1 MLGDTRQITGEAQRG
16 RLPLYR
22 AARELVDF
30 SRRKPLGAIGGGILA
45 VLIIIA
51 VLAPVISPF
60 DPEEIHSDHL
70 FAPPGRFLPLG
81 GDSVGRDVMSRLFY
95 GGRVSLFVGLVSV
108 GIGITLGSLLGVTS
122 AYLGGKFDIVVQR
135 FVDAFIAFPGII
147 LALAIMAV
155 LGSSV
160 TNIIIALVL
169 VLAPSAIRTVR
180 SQALAIKEMDYVL
193 AANSIGAGDIRIV
206 LRHMV
211 PNCMAIFM
219 IPATLNLGYAI
230 IVEASLSFLGVGVPP
245 NVATWGSM
253 LAEGGVPPNV
263 ATWGSMLAEGGV
275 SYIDVA
281 PWLAVLPG
289 VALSLAVF
297 GVNLLG
303 DALRDVMDPRL
314 RGAG

>member
-1 MLGDTRQITGEAQRG
+1 MLEDTMQAAGQIRQARS
-16 RLPLYR
+16 PLISVGW
-22 AARELVDF
+22 ALIDF
-30 SRRKPLGAIGGGILA
+30 SRQKPLGAIGGGILV

-60 DPEEIHSDHL
+60 DPEEIHSEHL

-95 GGRVSLFVGLVSV
+95 GGRISLFVGLVSV
-108 GIGITLGSLLGVTS
+108 GIGITLGSLLGVAS
-122 AYLGGKFDIVVQR
+122 AYIGGSFDLIVQR

-180 SQALAIKEMDYVL
+180 SQALAIKEMDYIL
-193 AANSIGAGDIRIV
+193 AVTAVGANGTRIV

-219 IPATLNLGYAI
+219 ILATLNLGYAI

-253 LAEGGVPPNV
+253 LAEGGV
-263 ATWGSMLAEGGV
+263 
-275 SYIDVA
+275 SYIDKA

-303 DALRDVMDPRL
+303 DALRDVLDPRL
-314 RGAG
+314 RGTG

>member
-1 MLGDTRQITGEAQRG
+1 MLEDTMQAAG
-16 RLPLYR
+16 RIRRIRSPLR
-22 AARELVDF
+22 SVGWALIDF

-60 DPEEIHSDHL
+60 DPEEIHSEHM
-70 FAPPGRFLPLG
+70 FAPPGGFLPLG

-95 GGRVSLFVGLVSV
+95 GGRISLFVGLVSV
-108 GIGITLGSLLGVTS
+108 GIGITLGSLLGVAS
-122 AYLGGKFDIVVQR
+122 AYLGGSFDLIVQR

-180 SQALAIKEMDYVL
+180 SQALAIKEMDYIL
-193 AANSIGAGDIRIV
+193 AATAVGAGGPRIV
-206 LRHMV
+206 FRHMV

-219 IPATLNLGYAI
+219 ILATLNLGYAI

-253 LAEGGVPPNV
+253 LAEGGI
-263 ATWGSMLAEGGV
+263 
-275 SYIDVA
+275 SYIDEA

-297 GVNLLG
+297 GVNLMG

-314 RGAG
+314 RGTG

>member
-1 MLGDTRQITGEAQRG
+1 
-16 RLPLYR
+16 
-22 AARELVDF
+22 
-30 SRRKPLGAIGGGILA
+30 
-45 VLIIIA
+45 
-51 VLAPVISPF
+51 
-60 DPEEIHSDHL
+60 
-70 FAPPGRFLPLG
+70 
-81 GDSVGRDVMSRLFY
+81 MSRLFY

-122 AYLGGKFDIVVQR
+122 AYLGGTFDIVVQR

-155 LGSSV
+155 SGSSV
-160 TNIIIALVL
+160 TNIIIGLVL

-193 AANSIGAGDIRIV
+193 AANSIGASDIRIV

-219 IPATLNLGYAI
+219 ILATLNLGYAI

-253 LAEGGVPPNV
+253 LA
-263 ATWGSMLAEGGV
+263 
-275 SYIDVA
+275 
-281 PWLAVLPG
+281 
-289 VALSLAVF
+289 
-297 GVNLLG
+297 
-303 DALRDVMDPRL
+303 
-314 RGAG
+314 

>member
-1 MLGDTRQITGEAQRG
+1 MLEDTMQAAGQIR
-16 RLPLYR
+16 RIRSPLR
-22 AARELVDF
+22 SVGWALIDF

-60 DPEEIHSDHL
+60 DPEEIHSEHI
-70 FAPPGRFLPLG
+70 FAPPGGFLPLG

-95 GGRVSLFVGLVSV
+95 GGRISLFVGLVSV
-108 GIGITLGSLLGVTS
+108 GIGITLGSLLGVAS
-122 AYLGGKFDIVVQR
+122 AYLGGSFDLIVQR

-180 SQALAIKEMDYVL
+180 SQALAIKEMDYIL
-193 AANSIGAGDIRIV
+193 AATAVGAGGPRIV

-211 PNCMAIFM
+211 PNCMAVFM
-219 IPATLNLGYAI
+219 ILATLNLGYAI

-253 LAEGGVPPNV
+253 LAEGGI
-263 ATWGSMLAEGGV
+263 
-275 SYIDVA
+275 SYIDEA

-297 GVNLLG
+297 GVNLMG

-314 RGAG
+314 RGTG

>member
-1 MLGDTRQITGEAQRG
+1 MLEDTMQAAGQIRQVRS
-16 RLPLYR
+16 PLISVGW
-22 AARELVDF
+22 ALIDF
-30 SRRKPLGAIGGGILA
+30 SRQKPLGAIGGGILV

-60 DPEEIHSDHL
+60 DPEEIHSEHL
-70 FAPPGRFLPLG
+70 FAPPGGFLPLG

-95 GGRVSLFVGLVSV
+95 GGRISLFVGLVSV
-108 GIGITLGSLLGVTS
+108 GIGITLGSLLGVAS
-122 AYLGGKFDIVVQR
+122 AYIGGGFDLIVQR

-180 SQALAIKEMDYVL
+180 SQALAIKEMDYIL
-193 AANSIGAGDIRIV
+193 AVTAVGANGTRIV

-219 IPATLNLGYAI
+219 ILATLNLGYAI

-253 LAEGGVPPNV
+253 LAEGGV
-263 ATWGSMLAEGGV
+263 
-275 SYIDVA
+275 SYIDKA

-303 DALRDVMDPRL
+303 DALRDVLDPRL
-314 RGAG
+314 RGTG

>member
-1 MLGDTRQITGEAQRG
+1 MLEDTMEAAGQIRPV
-16 RLPLYR
+16 RSPLSSVGW
-22 AARELVDF
+22 ALIDF
-30 SRRKPLGAIGGGILA
+30 SRQKPLGAIGGGILA

-60 DPEEIHSDHL
+60 DPEEIHSEHL
-70 FAPPGRFLPLG
+70 FAPPGGFLPLG

-95 GGRVSLFVGLVSV
+95 GGRISLFVGLVSV
-108 GIGITLGSLLGVTS
+108 GIGITLGSLLGVVS
-122 AYLGGKFDIVVQR
+122 AYVGGSFDLIVQR

-180 SQALAIKEMDYVL
+180 SQALAIKEMDYIL
-193 AANSIGAGDIRIV
+193 AVTAVGASGTRIV
-206 LRHMV
+206 IRHMV

-219 IPATLNLGYAI
+219 ILATLNLGYAI

-253 LAEGGVPPNV
+253 LAEGGV
-263 ATWGSMLAEGGV
+263 
-275 SYIDVA
+275 SYIDEA

-303 DALRDVMDPRL
+303 DALRDVLDPRL
-314 RGAG
+314 RGTG

>member
-1 MLGDTRQITGEAQRG
+1 MESQNPGGPILGDTRQIAGEAQRG

-51 VLAPVISPF
+51 VLTPVISPF

-122 AYLGGKFDIVVQR
+122 AYLGGTFDIVVQR

-169 VLAPSAIRTVR
+169 VLVLAPSAIRTVR
-180 SQALAIKEMDYVL
+180 SQALAIKEMD
-193 AANSIGAGDIRIV
+193 
-206 LRHMV
+206 
-211 PNCMAIFM
+211 
-219 IPATLNLGYAI
+219 
-230 IVEASLSFLGVGVPP
+230 
-245 NVATWGSM
+245 
-253 LAEGGVPPNV
+253 
-263 ATWGSMLAEGGV
+263 
-275 SYIDVA
+275 
-281 PWLAVLPG
+281 
-289 VALSLAVF
+289 
-297 GVNLLG
+297 
-303 DALRDVMDPRL
+303 
-314 RGAG
+314 

>member
-1 MLGDTRQITGEAQRG
+1 
-16 RLPLYR
+16 
-22 AARELVDF
+22 
-30 SRRKPLGAIGGGILA
+30 
-45 VLIIIA
+45 
-51 VLAPVISPF
+51 
-60 DPEEIHSDHL
+60 
-70 FAPPGRFLPLG
+70 
-81 GDSVGRDVMSRLFY
+81 MSRLFY

-122 AYLGGKFDIVVQR
+122 AYLGGTFDIVVQR

-155 LGSSV
+155 SGSSV

-219 IPATLNLGYAI
+219 ILATLNLGYAI
-230 IVEASLSFLGVGVPP
+230 IVEAFLSFLGVGVPP

-253 LAEGGVPPNV
+253 L
-263 ATWGSMLAEGGV
+263 TEGGV

-303 DALRDVMDPRL
+303 DALRDMMDPRL
-314 RGAG
+314 RGTG

>member
-1 MLGDTRQITGEAQRG
+1 MLEDTMQAAGQIRQVRS
-16 RLPLYR
+16 PLISVGW
-22 AARELVDF
+22 ALIDF
-30 SRRKPLGAIGGGILA
+30 SRQKPLGAIGGGILV

-60 DPEEIHSDHL
+60 DPEEIHSEHL
-70 FAPPGRFLPLG
+70 FAPPGGFLPLG

-95 GGRVSLFVGLVSV
+95 GGRISLFVGLVSV
-108 GIGITLGSLLGVTS
+108 GIGITLGSLLGVAS
-122 AYLGGKFDIVVQR
+122 AYIGGGFDLIVQR

-180 SQALAIKEMDYVL
+180 SQALAIKEMDYIL
-193 AANSIGAGDIRIV
+193 AVTAVGANGTRIV

-219 IPATLNLGYAI
+219 ILATLNLGYAI

-253 LAEGGVPPNV
+253 LAEGGV
-263 ATWGSMLAEGGV
+263 
-275 SYIDVA
+275 SYIDKA

-297 GVNLLG
+297 GVNLFG
-303 DALRDVMDPRL
+303 DALRDVLDPRL
-314 RGAG
+314 RGTG

>member
-219 IPATLNLGYAI
+219 ILATLNLGCAI

-245 NVATWGSM
+245 NVATWGSK
-253 LAEGGVPPNV
+253 
-263 ATWGSMLAEGGV
+263 LAEGGV